1 MRKHCFQRVFSLSA
15 GGQAAFRVQLPDS
28 HFPPATTP
36 VEGTLTGRRFT
47 PTGVHWDRR
56 PFVLHPGGRG
66 SLPPRWG
73 TKGGGN
79 VNLIQFIPLL
89 IVFAAL
95 LIAYDLAQK
104 HFVVRLIQKA
114 KDEKEREAI
123 LAALTARRR

>member
-1 MRKHCFQRVFSLSA
+1 M
-15 GGQAAFRVQLPDS
+15 
-28 HFPPATTP
+28 
-36 VEGTLTGRRFT
+36 
-47 PTGVHWDRR
+47 
-56 PFVLHPGGRG
+56 
-66 SLPPRWG
+66 
-73 TKGGGN
+73 
-79 VNLIQFIPLL
+79 NLIQFIPLL